1 MAEEV
6 ELGRTLLGQGHIDT
20 AQRVLL
26 RACQG
31 QPECAAAFRALAEV
45 LRRRGDGGRAHS
57 LAEYADE
64 LDATSTGAP
73 TAPLPDVPS
82 DEETHQH
89 RLGVQAVP
97 PPVVPPPVV
106 ERVVAPEP
114 TPLPKSPFP
123 VRAPSSPALS
133 RRPNRRRDLA
143 VLAVA
148 ACAVAAVAAVAAF
161 SQHGRAKPPRVTPR
175 EELDKALAS
184 GTLEVLMRARD
195 VARMALAAGIPDSDS
210 FSRLALVN
218 AFLVQDYG
226 VEAGK
231 KDAEEA
237 LKLAENDPGE
247 AQVSKDRAS
256 LAAATRALLALAD
269 GDRTGAKRHAE
280 AALSAVAPDPP
291 AWALLASARVRSL
304 SGDAAGA
311 ARDLDRALG
320 MAPDVAPV
328 VADWAASRLDVGDPV
343 AARRALAA
351 ALEKYS
357 DNSRLRLLLAD
368 AERALGETDWVK
380 NLELA
385 CRGDAKISRNVRT
398 TCAVESALQSRLEGD
413 RVGALRKARAA
424 AQTSEDPQL
433 LGQASLLLALLGEI
447 DVAEDTL
454 VAARKFADPSAIP
467 LQWADLAVRLGRG
480 EAVQPSPFTEHP
492 AGPERDLVALRLA
505 YARGGM
511 DALANALKGLP
522 PGIQDIDWDI
532 RAFAALARADG
543 PPKPDLL
550 TLEKRG
556 EKGSPIASYVLGLL
570 AIKDKNFKLA
580 AHRLDKAFSLHGDTC
595 AAAALYLEAVKHLG
609 RGAQTNKTGLRGIRA
624 HNAKCA
630 LPEM

>member
-26 RACQG
+26 RVCQG

-45 LRRRGDGGRAHS
+45 LLRRGDGGRAHF

-64 LDATSTGAP
+64 LDGTSTGGPA
-73 TAPLPDVPS
+73 APLPDVPS

-89 RLGVQAVP
+89 RLGLRAVP
-97 PPVVPPPVV
+97 PSVVPPSVV
-106 ERVVAPEP
+106 ESGVAPEP

-161 SQHGRAKPPRVTPR
+161 SQHGSAKPPRETPR

-195 VARMALAAGIPDSDS
+195 VARMALATGAPDSDS

-218 AFLVQDYG
+218 AFLIQDYG

-231 KDAEEA
+231 KDAEDA
-237 LKLAENDPGE
+237 LKLAENERGE

-280 AALSAVAPDPP
+280 AALSAVAADPP
-291 AWALLASARVRSL
+291 VWALLASARVRSL

-328 VADWAASRLDVGDPV
+328 VADWAASRLDGGDPV

-351 ALEKYS
+351 ALEKNS

-385 CRGDAKISRNVRT
+385 CRGDAKISRNIRT

-413 RVGALRKARAA
+413 RVGALRKAKAA

-454 VAARKFADPSAIP
+454 VAARKLADPSAMA

-480 EAVQPSPFTEHP
+480 EPVQPSPFTEHP
-492 AGPERDLVALRLA
+492 AGPERDLVFLRLA

-511 DALANALKGLP
+511 EALANALKELP

-550 TLEKRG
+550 TLEQRG
-556 EKGSPIASYVLGLL
+556 EKGGPVESYVLGVL
-570 AIKDKNFKLA
+570 ATRDRDFKLA
-580 AHRLDKAFSLHGDTC
+580 AHRLEKAFSLHGDTC
-595 AAAALYLEAVKHLG
+595 LTAALYLEAVRRVG
-609 RGAQTNKTGLRGIRA
+609 RGAQPNKSGLRGIRA

>member
-73 TAPLPDVPS
+73 AAPLPDVPS

-89 RLGVQAVP
+89 RLGSLAVP
-97 PPVVPPPVV
+97 PLVVSPPVV

-161 SQHGRAKPPRVTPR
+161 SQHGRAKPPRATPR

-218 AFLVQDYG
+218 AFLVEDYG

-237 LKLAENDPGE
+237 LKSAENDHGE
-247 AQVSKDRAS
+247 APVSKDRAS
-256 LAAATRALLALAD
+256 LADATRALLALAD

-280 AALSAVAPDPP
+280 AALAAVTPEPP

-304 SGDAAGA
+304 SGDAAGT

-328 VADWAASRLDVGDPV
+328 VADWAASRLDGGDPV

-351 ALEKYS
+351 ALEKNS

-398 TCAVESALQSRLEGD
+398 MCAVESALQSRLEGD
-413 RVGALRKARAA
+413 RVGALRKAKAA

-454 VAARKFADPSAIP
+454 VAARKFADPSAIS

-480 EAVQPSPFTEHP
+480 EAAQISAFTEHP

-505 YARGGM
+505 YARGGR

-522 PGIQDIDWDI
+522 PGIQDIDGDI

-556 EKGSPIASYVLGLL
+556 EKGSPVASYVLGVL
-570 AIKDKNFKLA
+570 ATRDKNFKLA
-580 AHRLDKAFSLHGDTC
+580 AHRLEKAFSLHGDTC
-595 AAAALYLEAVKHLG
+595 MAAALYLEAVKHVG
-609 RGAQTNKTGLRGIRA
+609 RSAQPNKSGLRGIRA